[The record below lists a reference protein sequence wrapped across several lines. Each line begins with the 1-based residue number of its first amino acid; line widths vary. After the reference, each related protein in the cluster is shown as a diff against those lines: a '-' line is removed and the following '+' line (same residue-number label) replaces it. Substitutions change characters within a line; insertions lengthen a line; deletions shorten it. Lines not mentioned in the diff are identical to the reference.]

1 MFRLIAVLGAVL
13 TFAVVPASGLGR
25 SASTLCVGG
34 KPGCYAT
41 VQAAVD
47 AAHDGDTIAVAA
59 GTFAGGI
66 TITKSIT
73 LSGAGAKS
81 TVLKG
86 GGPVVTIGS
95 WLAPSPPT
103 VTLSDLTIA
112 NGVSTS
118 SPQSQDWVGA
128 DNVIATGGGVEIF
141 PSDNYGAGATV
152 SIRDSVISGNR
163 VGPTTTLPI
172 GPACPSGRCSFAWAK
187 GGGIDNWGRLTLTNT
202 VVSGNTAAGLASD
215 ADGGGIYVWW
225 TGTLSLHHSAI
236 DGNKAVA
243 VVPNGRYAEG
253 GGIFTDP
260 GTQLTIDGGE
270 LNENVASL
278 TSNLPYELP
287 GGDTID
293 MNANGGAV
301 HAGDGTSVAI
311 DGVALRNN
319 TVSVSDA
326 NGRPYAFDAALHPG
340 SGPLAIRDSVI
351 DGNSVVADVQ
361 STDGVGPSGSA
372 IDING
377 AATVAD
383 TRISRTT
390 TVVTSHGGTAAGSG
404 AVYAGDDE
412 SDAIVISNTQISGN
426 TVTATSYGGDAEI
439 IGAGL
444 TNDGLLVLRNDLVAG
459 NVGTANGSSGFARGG
474 GIWNGHLF
482 NGGAIQL
489 TLDGTAVLRN
499 TLAGGV
505 GVQLQGGGLYTDL
518 PVTTTNT
525 QIARN
530 TPDDCAGC

>member
-1 MFRLIAVLGAVL
+1 MLRVIAVVGAVL
-13 TFAVVPASGLGR
+13 ACAAFPSSGLGR

-34 KPGCYAT
+34 KTGCYAT
-41 VQAAVD
+41 VQAALD

-73 LSGAGAKS
+73 LIGAGAKS
-81 TVLKG
+81 TVLSG

-103 VTLSDLTIA
+103 VTLSGLTITD
-112 NGVSTS
+112 GLSTS

-141 PSDNYGAGATV
+141 PSEDYGTGATV

-163 VGPTTTLPI
+163 VAPTATLPI
-172 GPACPSGRCSFAWAK
+172 GPACPGGPCSFAWAK
-187 GGGIDNWGRLTLTNT
+187 GGGIDDWGRLTLANT
-202 VVSGNTAAGLASD
+202 VVSDNTAAGLASD
-215 ADGGGIYVWW
+215 ANGGGINVWW
-225 TGTLSLHHSAI
+225 TGTLALHQSAV
-236 DGNKAVA
+236 DGNKALA
-243 VVPNGRYAEG
+243 TVPNGRYAEG

-278 TSNLPYELP
+278 TSTLPYQLP

-301 HAGDGTSVAI
+301 HAGDGTAIAI
-311 DGVALRNN
+311 DGVTFKHNVL
-319 TVSVSDA
+319 SVNDT

-340 SGPLAIRDSVI
+340 SGPLSIRDSVI
-351 DGNSVVADVQ
+351 DGSSVTLDVQ

-372 IDING
+372 VDING
-377 AATVAD
+377 PATVAD
-383 TRISRTT
+383 TRITGTT
-390 TVVTSHGGTAAGSG
+390 TVVTSHSGTAAGSG
-404 AVYAGDDE
+404 AVYTGDAG
-412 SDAIVISNTQISGN
+412 SDPIVISNTQISGN
-426 TVTATSYGGDAEI
+426 TVTATSSGGATEI
-439 IGAGL
+439 LGAGI

-459 NVGTANGSSGFARGG
+459 NVGTANGSTGFARGG

-499 TLAGGV
+499 ALAGDAGV
-505 GVQLQGGGLYTDL
+505 LLQGGGLYTDL
-518 PVTTTNT
+518 PVTTTNS

-530 TPDDCAGC
+530 SPDDCVGC

>member
-1 MFRLIAVLGAVL
+1 MLRLIGVVGAVL
-13 TFAVVPASGLGR
+13 ACAVFPASGLGR

-34 KPGCYAT
+34 KTGCYAT
-41 VQAAVD
+41 VQAALD
-47 AAHDGDTIAVAA
+47 AAHDGDTIAVGA

-66 TITKSIT
+66 TITKSVT
-73 LSGAGAKS
+73 LNGTGAKS
-81 TVLKG
+81 TVLSG

-103 VTLSDLTIA
+103 VTLSGLTITD
-112 NGVSTS
+112 GLSTS

-141 PSDNYGAGATV
+141 PSQNYGAGAAV
-152 SIRDSVISGNR
+152 SIRDSVITGNR
-163 VGPTTTLPI
+163 VAPTATLPI
-172 GPACPSGRCSFAWAK
+172 GPACPGGPCSFAWAK
-187 GGGIDNWGRLTLTNT
+187 GGGIDDWGRLTLTNT
-202 VVSGNTAAGLASD
+202 VVSDNTATGLASD
-215 ADGGGIYVWW
+215 ANGGGINVWW
-225 TGTLSLHHSAI
+225 TGTLTLHQSI
-236 DGNKAVA
+236 VDGNKALA
-243 VVPNGRYAEG
+243 AVPNGRYAEG

-260 GTQLTIDGGE
+260 RTQLTIDGGE
-270 LNENVASL
+270 LNGNVASL

-293 MNANGGAV
+293 MNANGGAI

-311 DGVALRNN
+311 GGTALRNN
-319 TVSVSDA
+319 AVSVTDPS
-326 NGRPYAFDAALHPG
+326 GRPYAFDAALHPG
-340 SGPLAIRDSVI
+340 SGPLSIRDSLI
-351 DGNSVVADVQ
+351 DVNSVTADVQ

-372 IDING
+372 LDING

-383 TRISRTT
+383 TRITRTT
-390 TVVTSHGGTAAGSG
+390 TVVTSHSGTAAGSG
-404 AVYAGDDE
+404 AVYAGDADSE
-412 SDAIVISNTQISGN
+412 PVVISNTQISGN
-426 TVTATSYGGDAEI
+426 SVTATSSGGDAEI

-459 NVGTANGSSGFARGG
+459 NVGTANGSTGFARGG

-499 TLAGGV
+499 TLAGAAGI
-505 GVQLQGGGLYTDL
+505 QLQGGGLYTHL
-518 PVTTTNT
+518 PVTSTNT

-530 TPDDCAGC
+530 TPDDCVGC